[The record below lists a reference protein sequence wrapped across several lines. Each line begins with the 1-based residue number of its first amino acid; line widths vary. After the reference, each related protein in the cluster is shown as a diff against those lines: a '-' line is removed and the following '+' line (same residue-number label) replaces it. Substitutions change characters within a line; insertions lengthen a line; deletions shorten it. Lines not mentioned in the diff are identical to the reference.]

1 MINRKKNVKEWIN
14 LRNKLNSIIFR
25 QCKSHVQKVKKKSFL
40 KLKKVENSPKTCQ
53 NQNKKVN
60 LRLKKI
66 NKFKNFR
73 QKNMKKIFLLENLK
87 MMKWTYWIKSTW
99 NISINYRK
107 ISEKF
112 FLIYF

>member
-40 KLKKVENSPKTCQ
+40 KLKKVEISPKTCQ
-53 NQNKKVN
+53 NLNKKVN

-66 NKFKNFR
+66 KKFKNIH
-73 QKNMKKIFLLENLK
+73 QKNLKKIFLLVNLK

-112 FLIYF
+112 F